1 MRILM
6 DSKQKWLRS
15 GIALLTLFAS
25 IIAGSMI
32 VHAVPS
38 FKQKQSTDAGSERSQ
53 AARPFMYRPY
63 YGGRIMTQRIR
74 SLFDHD
80 KPDYEQDGIFV
91 SYNGT
96 RLTNA
101 DINSCTPGVSCYDGH
116 NGYDLDMRFE
126 PVLSEAAG
134 NVIRAGWYNP
144 VNHNDAFGLWVA
156 IDHKNGMAT
165 VYGHLSAITVTNGDA
180 VGVQWQVGTSGTS
193 GSSTGPHLHMGT
205 YYLNNIAWQPTDPFG
220 WSGNYANPDTVAD
233 NYLWVKNPA
242 SNGSVPDLS
251 AKGAVLY
258 PAAMLVDDGD
268 KSWSS
273 TGKWT
278 LDKAAGEI
286 KGNLH
291 WTYTSSGSATAT
303 ATWRPNIPKD
313 GNYEV
318 GVYVDQT
325 YASSS
330 WVPFTVNSVN
340 SVNHSNRNAR
350 VSHTVYVDE
359 SHVGNFQGP
368 FGTVNTGPQWISIGT
383 YHFKAGT
390 SGSVVMSNATGES
403 GQQIAADGV
412 EFAHVA

>member
-1 MRILM
+1 MHI
-6 DSKQKWLRS
+6 KQKWLRS
-15 GIALLTLFAS
+15 SIALLTLFAS

-32 VHAVPS
+32 VHAVPALHRV
-38 FKQKQSTDAGSERSQ
+38 QSTFAGTDKSQ
-53 AARPFMYRPY
+53 APVPFMHRPF
-63 YGGRIMTQRIR
+63 YGSQTVPQRTT

-101 DINSCTPGVSCYDGH
+101 DINNCTPGVSCYDGH
-116 NGYDLDMRFE
+116 NGYDLNLHFE

-134 NVIRAGWYNP
+134 TVIRAGWYNP
-144 VNHNDAFGLWVA
+144 LNHNDAFGLWVA
-156 IDHKNGMAT
+156 IDHKNGFGT
-165 VYGHLSAITVTNGDA
+165 VYGHLSAITVTNGEA
-180 VGVQWQVGTSGTS
+180 VGVQWQIGTSGTS

-205 YYLNNIAWQPTDPFG
+205 YYLNNVAWQATDPFG
-220 WSGNYANPDTVAD
+220 WSGNYADPNTVAD
-233 NYLWVKNPA
+233 NYLWVSNPA
-242 SNGSVPDLS
+242 TSGAVPPDLS
-251 AKGAVLY
+251 ANGSTVYHGAT
-258 PAAMLVDDGD
+258 LVDDGD
-268 KSWSS
+268 KGWSS

-278 LDKAAGEI
+278 IDKAASEI
-286 KGNLH
+286 NGDLH

-303 ATWRPNIPKD
+303 ATWHPNIPKE

-330 WVPFTVNSVN
+330 WVPLTVYSA
-340 SVNHSNRNAR
+340 NASKKDAA
-350 VSHTVYVDE
+350 VSHIIYMDE

-390 SGSVVMSNATGES
+390 AGSVVMSNATGET

-412 EFAHVA
+412 EFALVA

>member
-1 MRILM
+1 MH
-6 DSKQKWLRS
+6 SKQKWLWFS
-15 GIALLTLFAS
+15 ISMLTLLVS
-25 IIAGSMI
+25 IVAGSMI

-38 FKQKQSTDAGSERSQ
+38 FRQKQSTYAGTDKSQ
-53 AARPFMYRPY
+53 VATAFMHRPY
-63 YGGRIMTQRIR
+63 YGSRTITQRAR

-96 RLTNA
+96 RLTNV
-101 DINSCTPGVSCYDGH
+101 DINNCTPYVSCYDGH

-126 PVLSEAAG
+126 PVLSAAAG
-134 NVIRAGWYNP
+134 SVIRAGWYNP

-156 IDHKNGMAT
+156 VDHKNGVAT
-165 VYGHLSAITVTNGDA
+165 VYGHLSAITVTNGDT
-180 VGVQWQVGTSGTS
+180 VGVQWQIGTSGTS
-193 GSSTGPHLHMGT
+193 GSSTGPHLHLGT
-205 YYLNNIAWQPTDPFG
+205 YYLNNVAWQATDPFG
-220 WSGNYANPDTVAD
+220 WSGNYADPNTVAD
-233 NYLWVKNPA
+233 NYLWVSHPA
-242 SNGSVPDLS
+242 SSGSVPDLS
-251 AKGAVLY
+251 ANGAAVY
-258 PAAMLVDDGD
+258 HGATLVDDGN
-268 KSWSS
+268 KGWGS

-286 KGNLH
+286 NGGLH
-291 WTYTSSGSATAT
+291 WTYTSTGSATAT
-303 ATWRPNIPKD
+303 ATWRPNIPKE

-340 SVNHSNRNAR
+340 PSKKNAA
-350 VSHTVYVDE
+350 VHHTVYMDK

-412 EFAHVA
+412 EFARVA